1 MESCWWSCTLPPG
14 KMKVRFHISRCILDS
29 KDPSA
34 VNVTFRKTGL
44 LMEAVLEYSSKI
56 LWQTCF
62 REVCGRF
69 ANLFTKIC
77 TTRFIFTK
85 ICKVPFLCTQ
95 HFSKLLILIFISRN
109 LSFKTGRKRPRKSL
123 ESHKYL

>member
-1 MESCWWSCTLPPG
+1 MVMESCWWSCTLPPG

-56 LWQTCF
+56 LWQTCCALF
-62 REVCGRF
+62 LGGHHKVCF
-69 ANLFTKIC
+69 HKV
-77 TTRFIFTK
+77 
-85 ICKVPFLCTQ
+85 CKVPLNHST
-95 HFSKLLILIFISRN
+95 LLEYFCKICVK
-109 LSFKTGRKRPRKSL
+109 SFNYASVANMLLAVSGRAPQVL
-123 ESHKYL
+123 F